1 MKARVLGLAA
11 AIALTV
17 AVAGCSKKSQQ
28 PAEQPAAPAAPAATV
43 NPATA
48 GTITGTVKLVGTAP
62 RMPIIK
68 MGADPACE
76 KNNTGP
82 VHSEEVVVGEGN
94 ALENVVVYIKSGL
107 GNYSY
112 PTPSAAVTLDQ
123 KGCMY
128 HPHVVT
134 LMTGQQFEVVNS
146 DVLTHNIHV
155 MPADNRAWNES
166 QPQGAAPIIKTFPR
180 AEMAIP
186 VKCNIH
192 PWMKAYIFVF
202 SNPYYSTTGDDG
214 TYTIKDVPPGTY
226 TVEAWAEGA
235 AANPPLL
242 SGTTQQQVTVGASQT
257 KTVDFTF
264 TAK

>member
-11 AIALTV
+11 AIALTM
-17 AVAGCSKKSQQ
+17 AVAGCSKKSEQ
-28 PAEQPAAPAAPAATV
+28 PAEQSAAPAATV

-62 RMPIIK
+62 RMPLIK

-82 VHSEEVVVGEGN
+82 VHSEEVVVGKDN
-94 ALENVVVYIKSGL
+94 ALANVVVYIKSGL

-112 PTPSAAVTLDQ
+112 PAPSEPVTLDQ

-128 HPHVVT
+128 HPHVIT
-134 LMTGQQFEVVNS
+134 LMAGQQFQVINS
-146 DVLTHNIHV
+146 DSLTHNIHV
-155 MPADNRAWNES
+155 MSADNRAWNES
-166 QPQGAAPIIKTFPR
+166 QPQSAAPITKTFPR
-180 AEMAIP
+180 PEMAIP

-202 SNPYYSTTGDDG
+202 ANPYYSTTGDDG
-214 TYTIKDVPPGTY
+214 AFTIKNVPPGTY
-226 TVEAWAEGA
+226 TVEAWAEA
-235 AANPPLL
+235 AEAQPPLL
-242 SGTTQQQVTVGASQT
+242 SGTAEQQVTVAPSAT
-257 KTVDFTF
+257 KSVNFTF
-264 TAK
+264 QAK